1 MTSNKSPNEYYDSLI
16 GKEIQGAKGRYKIKR
31 KIGVGGMGAVFEAT
45 NTTDNSRIAIKIIS
59 PHLGNNQTFIRRFQR
74 EAKVGWALSHPNII
88 KVHEFGETGEKEDK
102 LYFMAMEFVEG
113 ESLKTYLSRSG
124 PLPANKCLEIL
135 RPLCEGLEAAHKR
148 KILHRDLKPDNIMLT
163 TTPEG
168 KETVKLAD
176 FGLVKLLEPDSD
188 ITKGSNLTQAG
199 EVFGTPHYM
208 APEQVLGQPTSMTS
222 DIYSLGVMAYQMLTG
237 KLPVEGNDV
246 KQLLIAKVSKEPPVA
261 SKLFSFV
268 NEAFDPILNKALAR
282 SPDDRYSSVGDF
294 FKDFQKA
301 VIQLSDT
308 GELKVSEEAMKEIC
322 KEYVVEDPSSGTMTP
337 TSLPTPTK
345 QVKIDPAPAADSAA
359 KDGPKSNLL
368 MIVGGVVIL
377 VVIIVILILR

>member
-1 MTSNKSPNEYYDSLI
+1 MTSKKSPNEYYDSLI
-16 GKEIQGAKGRYKIKR
+16 GKEILGAKGVYKIKR

-45 NTTDNSRIAIKIIS
+45 NTTDSNRIAIKIIS

-74 EAKVGWALSHPNII
+74 EAKVGWVLSHPNII

-113 ESLKTYLSRSG
+113 ESLKSYLSRSG
-124 PLPANKCLEIL
+124 PLPANKCVEIL
-135 RPLCEGLEAAHKR
+135 RPLCEGLETAHKR

-163 TTPEG
+163 TNAEG

-208 APEQVLGQPTSMTS
+208 APEQVLGQPTSISS
-222 DIYSLGVMAYQMLTG
+222 DIYSLGVMTYQMLTG
-237 KLPVEGNDV
+237 KLPVEANDV
-246 KQLLIAKVSKEPPVA
+246 KQLLILKVSKEPPVA

-268 NEAFDPILNKALAR
+268 NEAFDPILSKALAR

-294 FKDFQKA
+294 FKDFQKI

-308 GELKVSEEAMKEIC
+308 GKLKVSEEAMKEIR
-322 KEYVVEDPSSGTMTP
+322 KDYVVEDPSSGVITS
-337 TSLPTPTK
+337 TSLPTSTK
-345 QVKIDPAPAADSAA
+345 HQKTDTASDSEA
-359 KDGPKSNLL
+359 KEAPKSNSTL

-377 VVIIVILILR
+377 VVIIAAIMILK